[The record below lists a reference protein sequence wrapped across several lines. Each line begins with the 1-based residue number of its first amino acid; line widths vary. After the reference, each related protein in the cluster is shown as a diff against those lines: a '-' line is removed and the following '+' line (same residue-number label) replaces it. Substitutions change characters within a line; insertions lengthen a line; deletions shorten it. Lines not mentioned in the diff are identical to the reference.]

1 MSVVS
6 EWELLLMPIY
16 EYRCKD
22 CGKVSEFQMKMSD
35 PNPEIC
41 PTCGRPALH
50 KIMSLP
56 SFQLKGGGWYSDAY
70 DGKSNK
76 AGSKGD
82 ESPNSEAAPVPA
94 PAAPPASTMPA
105 APAVASSSTSTT
117 ASSPAP
123 SSGPS
128 IPSRAAKS

>member
-1 MSVVS
+1 
-6 EWELLLMPIY
+6 MPIY

-35 PNPEIC
+35 PNPEAC
-41 PTCGRPALH
+41 PSCGHAALS

-76 AGSKGD
+76 STSAPADTSGTTDGKSA
-82 ESPNSEAAPVPA
+82 AAPGATPPSSPAAAAPA
-94 PAAPPASTMPA
+94 PASPSTSAPSTAAASTSPS
-105 APAVASSSTSTT
+105 VSASGSR
-117 ASSPAP
+117 
-123 SSGPS
+123 SGS
-128 IPSRAAKS
+128 NSGG

>member
-1 MSVVS
+1 
-6 EWELLLMPIY
+6 MPIY

-35 PNPEIC
+35 PNPDVC
-41 PTCGRPALH
+41 PTCGNPSLS

-76 AGSKGD
+76 TSNKGA
-82 ESPNSEAAPVPA
+82 ESPSSDAVPAAAPAAAGATPAAAPAAAASPA
-94 PAAPPASTMPA
+94 PAA
-105 APAVASSSTSTT
+105 SS
-117 ASSPAP
+117 AP
-123 SSGPS
+123 SSGSSTPS
-128 IPSRAAKS
+128 GTPKG